1 VSSESAVLNSRLA
14 YPPSRLALLKKSG
27 EEDWKNRLIRKQEYG
42 KATGGLHTQEVE
54 QSLKKKVLCPPHE
67 CLTVC
72 LKNECVWLIHPC
84 FRALVLPCP

>member
-1 VSSESAVLNSRLA
+1 
-14 YPPSRLALLKKSG
+14 
-27 EEDWKNRLIRKQEYG
+27 
-42 KATGGLHTQEVE
+42 VE